1 MASVSRDSW
10 FMTKSLNE
18 LEQEIDKLTSR
29 LQLVG
34 ELCVLLI
41 NIGLLPSIMLCLYLF
56 IQ

>member
-1 MASVSRDSW
+1 
-10 FMTKSLNE
+10 MTKSLNE